1 MSDANDNPLPHE
13 DAHNARRKYHSPE
26 QLLTDDNISD
36 DEKLALLTDWD
47 LELDNRLNAESEGM
61 SASDPIR
68 SRHEAQLADESGRV
82 KDAIKQLQPA

>member
-1 MSDANDNPLPHE
+1 MTDVDTNPVPHE
-13 DAHNARRKYHSPE
+13 PAANAKRTYVSPE
-26 QLLTDDNISD
+26 QLLTDDNLSD